1 MAGANMAGETVRYPG
16 SLIMNVLDVAGL
28 HCSSFGLWQDDG
40 REALVLQNPNRPIY
54 RKLVWEG
61 DRIVGSIFLGPAEDT
76 AMLTDLG
83 IVKGLIQTKVGL
95 GTWKGHLQNYPL
107 DIRRPYVA
115 SRVAER
121 LLQFTTVGRPSR
133 DLRFRYLGI
142 KPETRPTEAHRVM
155 ISTQPD

>member
-1 MAGANMAGETVRYPG
+1 
-16 SLIMNVLDVAGL
+16 
-28 HCSSFGLWQDDG
+28 
-40 REALVLQNPNRPIY
+40 
-54 RKLVWEG
+54 
-61 DRIVGSIFLGPAEDT
+61 
-76 AMLTDLG
+76 MLTDLG
-83 IVKGLIQTKVGL
+83 MVKGLIQTKVGL

-142 KPETRPTEAHRVM
+142 KPETRSTEAHRVM
-155 ISTQPD
+155 ISTQPSVQE